1 MIFPRDVFGAFSVSK
16 RGSIFLNLKNTLK
29 NDKTMPLKIVK
40 I

>member
-1 MIFPRDVFGAFSVSK
+1 MIFPQNVFGAFSVST

-29 NDKTMPLKIVK
+29 NYKTMPLIVK